1 MRLNISS
8 KIIILL
14 SATII
19 IVLSIAFHLI
29 ITRESEKQFEEMRK
43 DSQAISKAIQE
54 SISKIMSGLQ
64 PDNDYIQTLTE
75 HLGTISGVKYVEIF
89 DREATII
96 AHTDKGR
103 VGGKPLEI
111 HKLFVK
117 EIFNNGKPIE
127 EEDKQRSR
135 YNRFVPIYDV
145 SKKGETS
152 VIGVVELVV
161 DMEPVFKKIA
171 ALRSKM
177 ILTVIVLIL
186 SLLCLNLWFL
196 RKIVVLPIRRL
207 LDMTKIV
214 AKGNLAQRL
223 KITSHDEFGQLAS
236 SFNKMVEDLETTTTS
251 FENLNKEITER
262 KQAEKNLL
270 ESEGRFR
277 SLIDDVLDNSAV
289 GIFILDADF
298 RIVWLNKVLE
308 QFFGLCRKEVIGKDK
323 RQTIREKIRYIFDD
337 PETFTKKVFA
347 TYDDNTYIES
357 FECHVLSEG
366 KREERWLVHQS
377 MPIKSGLYKGGRIEH
392 YHDITERK
400 KAEERTKSIAHILE
414 DSLNEIYI
422 FDAKTL
428 KFIQVNK
435 GGRLNLGYSMQEL
448 SNLTPLDLKPE
459 FTPESFEKMVEPLW
473 TGKQEKIQF
482 VTVHRRKDNS
492 LYDIEVHL
500 QLSTFQSVQAFVA
513 IILDITERKKME
525 NKLRE
530 SELRLREMAE
540 NITSV
545 FWMEDTEGNLLYT
558 SPAYEQIWGQTC
570 QSFYEN
576 PKSWLDAIHP
586 EDRQRVANSF
596 SKWKLEGEYNEEFR
610 IIRPDGKIRWIY
622 DRGYPIRNKEGEVYR
637 IAGIAED
644 ITERKK
650 MEEALLQSEKL
661 KSIGTITSGIAHEF
675 NNILAIISG
684 NIQLLERTYKD
695 HRDLTDALGTIKKA
709 TGDGAAISGKML
721 EFTKTSQDT
730 KKLVSSEISDLITQA
745 IDFTMPK
752 WKNESQ
758 ARGINYTIDTEKMQ
772 SVSSILCNPT
782 ELREIFIN
790 IIINALDAMPEG
802 GSISFSTWNDDD
814 TVFAAISD
822 TGMGMSEDVKKNIF
836 DPFFTTKTPVGT
848 GLGMSIAYGIITR
861 HGGKIEVE
869 SELGKGSKFTLQFPI
884 NTKAASPKETPEPK
898 QETNKKG
905 LSILVVDDEVA
916 ICDMLD
922 KFFSGNGHKVKT
934 VDNGADAINM
944 IKTEYFDLVLCDMAM
959 PNVSGYDVVKVING
973 LEKRQKIGIITG
985 WDEEFKPVSGDA
997 FKVDF
1002 VVKKPFDFSELTK
1015 HLNDEFDTV
1024 Q

>member
-14 SATII
+14 SATIV

-29 ITRESEKQFEEMRK
+29 ISKESEKQFNEMRK
-43 DSQAISKAIQE
+43 DALAISTAIQE
-54 SISKIMSGLQ
+54 SVGKIMSGVQ
-64 PDNDYIQTLTE
+64 SDRDYMQTLTE
-75 HLGTISGVKYVEIF
+75 HLGSIAGVKYVEIF
-89 DREATII
+89 NREAIII
-96 AHTDKGR
+96 AHTDKER

-111 HKLFVK
+111 HKSYIQ
-117 EIFNNGKPIE
+117 EIFKNGKPIE
-127 EEDKQRSR
+127 EEDKPRGR
-135 YNRFVPIYDV
+135 YNRFVPVYDT
-145 SKKGETS
+145 SKKEEET
-152 VIGVVELVV
+152 VIGVVELVL
-161 DMEPVFKKIA
+161 DMNLVLKKVA
-171 ALRSKM
+171 SLRLKM

-186 SLLCLNLWFL
+186 ILLGLNLWFL
-196 RKIVVLPIRRL
+196 RKIVVLPIRKL
-207 LDMTKIV
+207 LDMTKKV

-223 KITSHDEFGQLAS
+223 ELTSHDELGQLS
-236 SFNKMVEDLETTTTS
+236 TSFNKMVEDLETTTTS
-251 FENLNKEITER
+251 IANLNEEIRER
-262 KQAEKNLL
+262 QQAEKDLM
-270 ESEGRFR
+270 ESEARFR

-298 RIVWLNKVLE
+298 RIVWINKVLE
-308 QFFGLCRKEVIGKDK
+308 LFFGLCREEIIGKDK
-323 RQTIREKIRYIFDD
+323 RQTIREKIQYIFDD
-337 PETFTKKVFA
+337 PDTFKMKVFA
-347 TYDDNTYIES
+347 TYDDNSYIES

-377 MPIKSGLYKGGRIEH
+377 MPIKSGLYEGGRIEH

-428 KFIQVNK
+428 RFIQVNK
-435 GGRLNLGYSMQEL
+435 GARLNLGYSMQEL

-459 FTPESFEKMVEPLW
+459 FTAESFAKMVEPLR

-525 NKLRE
+525 NKLSE
-530 SELRLREMAE
+530 SELRLMEMAE

-558 SPAYEQIWGQTC
+558 SPAYEQIWGRTC

-586 EDRQRVANSF
+586 EDRQRTADSF

-610 IIRPDGKIRWIY
+610 IIRPDGDIRWIH
-622 DRGYPIRNKEGEVYR
+622 DRGYPIRNKEGETYR

-650 MEEALLQSEKL
+650 MEETLLQSEKL

-684 NIQLLERTYKD
+684 NIQLLARTYKD
-695 HRDLTDALGTIKKA
+695 QVEITDALSTIKRA
-709 TGDGAAISGKML
+709 TDDGAEISSKML

-730 KKLVSSEISDLITQA
+730 KKLVSSDIRDLIMQS
-745 IDFTMPK
+745 IDFTTPR
-752 WKNESQ
+752 WKNEAQ
-758 ARGINYTIDTEKMQ
+758 ARGINYKINTKNMKSI
-772 SVSSILCNPT
+772 SPILCNPT

-802 GSISFSTWNDDD
+802 GILSFCTWSGDD
-814 TVFAAISD
+814 TVFVGISD
-822 TGMGMSEDVKKNIF
+822 TGKGMSEDVKKNVF
-836 DPFFTTKTPVGT
+836 DPFFTTKNPVGT
-848 GLGMSIAYGIITR
+848 GLGMSMAYGIIRR

-869 SELGKGSKFTLQFPI
+869 SELGNGSTFTLQFP
-884 NTKAASPKETPEPK
+884 TTTETVSPVATPEPE
-898 QETNKKG
+898 QGTNKKN
-905 LSILVVDDEVA
+905 LCILVVDDEEA

-922 KFFSGNGHKVKT
+922 QFFSGSGHKVKT
-934 VDNGADAINM
+934 VDNGADAINI
-944 IKTEYFDLVLCDMAM
+944 IKTEYFDLVLCDLAM
-959 PNVSGYDVVKVING
+959 PDVSGRDVVKMLNE
-973 LEKRQKIGIITG
+973 LENMPKIGIITG
-985 WDEEFKPVSGDA
+985 WCEESNPVISEE

-1002 VVKKPFDFSELTK
+1002 VVRKPFDFSELAK
-1015 HLNDEFDTV
+1015 QINDVFDAG
-1024 Q
+1024 